1 MSIFHTF
8 FFCLEMCLVFKW
20 VGGGAIVECFLA
32 RPVIK
37 DNYSFWGAHKPY
49 WGGPRG
55 QKREWVRLLLRNI
68 IINTIVIIVFNII
81 INTIVIIVFNTTGIS
96 TYRRLRCLFVALRFC
111 LTPVWFS
118 FKTLFEG

>member
-1 MSIFHTF
+1 M
-8 FFCLEMCLVFKW
+8 
-20 VGGGAIVECFLA
+20 ECFLA

-81 INTIVIIVFNTTGIS
+81 INTIVDIVFNTNTIS
-96 TYRRLRCLFVALRFC
+96 THRRLRCLFVALTFC
-111 LTPVWFS
+111 LYPCVLVLEYDEY
-118 FKTLFEG
+118 FKHSLISDNCDSW